1 MDRHEKAQLIRILDV
16 VGIGPLM
23 IYAGAKAKSELSTP
37 VRAAL
42 IVTGVA
48 TIGYNGMNYILN
60 EEEKARARID
70 EEDRINEQ
78 LDSLVGDVES

>member
-23 IYAGAKAKSELSTP
+23 IYAGTKAKSELSPT

-70 EEDRINEQ
+70 EEERLNTQ
-78 LDSLVGDVES
+78 LNSLVGDVES